1 MSKQKVLAFQGS
13 LREKSFNKYLLENL
27 KDISQDII
35 DLNILDISN
44 IPLYNEDLWNN
55 PPSSV
60 IEFKNSIDKYNSVII
75 STPEY
80 NYSYSGVLKNSLDW
94 LSRNPNVLN
103 KKVVG
108 IMGAST
114 GGIGTA
120 RAQLLLRSTL
130 ATLNTYVMPKPE
142 IFISFSESKFSEEG
156 KLLDEDTIERIRLY
170 SEEFVKFSSD
180 FYK

>member
-1 MSKQKVLAFQGS
+1 MNKLKVLSFQGS

-27 KDISQDII
+27 KDISEDII
-35 DLNILDISN
+35 DLNIFDIAD

-60 IEFKNSIDKYNSVII
+60 LNFKKDVDRYNSIII

-80 NYSYSGVLKNSLDW
+80 NYSYSGVLKNSIDW
-94 LSRNPNVLN
+94 LSRNPNILN
-103 KKVVG
+103 RKVVG

-114 GGIGTA
+114 GAIGTA

-142 IFISFSESKFSEEG
+142 IFLSFAESKFSQDG
-156 KLLDEDTIERIRLY
+156 KLTDKDSIDRIRIY

>member
-1 MSKQKVLAFQGS
+1 MSKLVVLAFQGS

-27 KDISQDII
+27 RDISQDII
-35 DLNILDISN
+35 DLDIFDISN
-44 IPLYNEDLWNN
+44 IPLYNEDLWDNT
-55 PPSSV
+55 PSSV

-94 LSRNPNVLN
+94 LSRNSNVLD
-103 KKVVG
+103 KKVIG

-114 GGIGTA
+114 GAIGTA

-142 IFISFSESKFSEEG
+142 IFISFSESKFSQDG
-156 KLLDEDTIERIRLY
+156 KLIDEDIIDHLRSY
-170 SEEFVKFSSD
+170 CEEFIKFSTN